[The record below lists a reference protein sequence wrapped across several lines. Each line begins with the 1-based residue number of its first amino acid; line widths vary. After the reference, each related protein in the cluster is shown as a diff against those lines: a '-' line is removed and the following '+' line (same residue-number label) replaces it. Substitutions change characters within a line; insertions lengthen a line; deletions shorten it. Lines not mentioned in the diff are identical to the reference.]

1 MMKSFFSPFILLVAV
16 SAHAIAVPLM
26 LVTESEVIA
35 SSNNP
40 ANFSPKLV
48 PVKDAPIIELVVP
61 NLTGPI
67 NSPTM
72 IELKFIPKAPAT
84 IKSES
89 FKAYYG
95 TFQIDITGRLL
106 GVAKVDPQGINVK
119 EAALP
124 KGEHKLMLNV
134 EDSEGRVGIKTIT
147 FEIK

>member
-1 MMKSFFSPFILLVAV
+1 MKSFFYPFIFLVAV
-16 SAHAIAVPLM
+16 SSHTSAAPLM

-40 ANFSPKLV
+40 VNFSPKFV
-48 PVKDAPIIELVVP
+48 AVKDAPTIELAAP

-67 NSPTM
+67 NSPTV
-72 IELKFIPKAPAT
+72 IELKFIPKSPAT
-84 IKSES
+84 IKPES

-106 GVAKVDPQGINVK
+106 GLAKVDPQGINVK

-134 EDSEGRVGIKTIT
+134 EDSEGRVGIKTIA